1 VWRTIPIL
9 EFLQERWGDMA
20 VAPKF
25 AEVSDSITSGLENI
39 QKWYGKT
46 DDTDAYFICL
56 GTSINTNCRKGTNVL
71 HLVLDPNVKDA
82 YAENRWAPN
91 FFKDGMTSLEKVVSC
106 LDSWHFP
113 SAKYSMSSIN
123 TFTQIPSL

>member
-1 VWRTIPIL
+1 
-9 EFLQERWGDMA
+9 MA
-20 VAPKF
+20 MAPKF
-25 AEVSDSITSGLENI
+25 ADVSDSITSGLENI

-56 GTSINTNCRKGTNVL
+56 GTLINTNCGKGTNIL

-106 LDSWHFP
+106 LESWHFP
-113 SAKYSMSSIN
+113 SAKYSMSLIN
-123 TFTQIPSL
+123 TFMQIPSL

>member
-1 VWRTIPIL
+1 
-9 EFLQERWGDMA
+9 MA

-25 AEVSDSITSGLENI
+25 AEVSDSITSSLQNI
-39 QKWYGKT
+39 QKWYRKT
-46 DDTDAYFICL
+46 DNTDTYFICL
-56 GTSINTNCRKGTNVL
+56 GMSINTNCGKGTNVL

-91 FFKDGMTSLEKVVSC
+91 FLKDGMTSLEKVVSC
-106 LDSWHFP
+106 LDSWHFS

-123 TFTQIPSL
+123 TFAQIPSL